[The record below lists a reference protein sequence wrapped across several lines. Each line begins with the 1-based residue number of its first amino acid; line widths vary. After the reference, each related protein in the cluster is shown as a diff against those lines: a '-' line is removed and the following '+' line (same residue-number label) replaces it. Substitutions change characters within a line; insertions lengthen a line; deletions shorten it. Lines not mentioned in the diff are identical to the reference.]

1 MLSTE
6 PYQITCDSQEVTIK
20 LNRNLIEQEKLE
32 QFLDYLT
39 IKAIQQKSV
48 LSESLADELIS
59 EINHAVWEKQKGLF
73 GV

>member
-48 LSESLADELIS
+48 LSESLADELIT
-59 EINHAVWEKQKGLF
+59 EVN
-73 GV
+73 